1 MSNTNQDVQKM
12 LENIKPMLEA
22 AHKVI
27 DSMQDGERK
36 QIKSLAQDV
45 SGALGKSPKDV
56 LAFVNYFAHETGIA
70 YVTRGKNGGII
81 KGVKPV
87 RAPKVKKVKA
97 DDTTATPTTTV
108 TDTSTTS
115 V

>member
-1 MSNTNQDVQKM
+1 MSNNNNSDVQEM
-12 LENIKPMLEA
+12 LENIKPVLEA

-27 DSMQDGERK
+27 NSMQAGERK
-36 QIKSLAQDV
+36 QIKNLAQDV
-45 SGALGKSPKDV
+45 GVLLGKEPKDV
-56 LAFVNYFAHETGIA
+56 LAYVNDFAHNTKMA

-87 RAPKVKKVKA
+87 KTPKVKKVKA
-97 DDTTATPTTTV
+97 ADDTTAM

-115 V
+115 I